1 MKMGVESDREIKL
14 LCLIKSSSGVILIPQ
29 FKVLIVG
36 KVAQVGDFLGRS
48 HKWEIFGSKKNEII
62 SIHTWTLCTLICTIS
77 LTSQI
82 G

>member
-1 MKMGVESDREIKL
+1 MKSDEEMTL
-14 LCLIKSSSGVILIPQ
+14 FNLIKSSSGVILIPQ

-36 KVAQVGDFLGRS
+36 NIAQVGDFVGRS

-62 SIHTWTLCTLICTIS
+62 SIHTRTLSTLICTIS